1 MNGGIRT
8 LHAVHSSYGRGPIL
22 GPVSQPDEKGLEN
35 RERRMEDTQCEQ
47 PERPQL
53 LADKALC
60 MTFAWMISVREPR
73 NCAPKRRLVKLA
85 VTACAAL
92 LLTGSVVPVGAKSF
106 RDARRYDSVQSR
118 PFGTPLMAIV
128 ALGSQR
134 ITIYDAE
141 GWILRAP
148 ISSGQPGYETPA
160 GVYSVIQKEAEHYSN
175 LYDDAS
181 MPFMQRITWSG
192 IALHAGHLPGY
203 AASHGCVRMPYD
215 FAEQL
220 FDMTKLGMRV
230 IVVRNDVSPAPIV
243 HPALFKPKL
252 FSVPPADGQGDREQ
266 AKSPDAKAQT
276 PDAPPKSELKTLAAI
291 AADKVARANAAAR
304 KAEEVRRAAV
314 KTVVDAGRAA
324 TAVRMAE
331 IAKIRAQVLL
341 TRAQS
346 ALEAAQTPDVI
357 AAFERAKAEAL
368 AKIDDAE
375 AQIIAAKA
383 DIEPKAE
390 AAARAKE
397 EIKAAQEARIA
408 AFEAAEEAERKLTP
422 VSVFISRKTQRLYV
436 RQNFQPVFDT
446 PVTIRDAD
454 EPIGTHIY
462 TALDYTK
469 QGADMRWSVVSMSG
483 NADRYE
489 WSEDDGRRRRGD
501 RRAESPPTDASAARA
516 ALDRVTIPQDAI
528 DRISELV
535 SPDSS
540 LIISDEGISQETGN
554 GTDFVVLMSGEPHG
568 GIAMRHRRYLQA
580 E

>member
-1 MNGGIRT
+1 
-8 LHAVHSSYGRGPIL
+8 
-22 GPVSQPDEKGLEN
+22 
-35 RERRMEDTQCEQ
+35 
-47 PERPQL
+47 
-53 LADKALC
+53 
-60 MTFAWMISVREPR
+60 MTFAWKTSDCAPR
-73 NCAPKRRLVKLA
+73 AGAPKRRLVKLA
-85 VTACAAL
+85 VTGCAAL
-92 LLTGSVVPVGAKSF
+92 LLTGSVASVAAKGS
-106 RDARRYDSVQSR
+106 RDGRGYESVQSR
-118 PFGTPLMAIV
+118 AFGTPLMAIV

-141 GWILRAP
+141 GWIFRAP

-220 FDMTKLGMRV
+220 FDLTKLGMRV
-230 IVVRNDVSPAPIV
+230 IVVRNEVGPAPVV
-243 HPALFKPKL
+243 HPALFKPKPIP
-252 FSVPPADGQGDREQ
+252 VPAEDGQADREQ
-266 AKSPDAKAQT
+266 AKSPDA
-276 PDAPPKSELKTLAAI
+276 DAPASKEPPKPQLNTLASI
-291 AADKVARANAAAR
+291 VADKAAQAQAAAR
-304 KAEEVRRAAV
+304 KAEEVRRAAAR
-314 KTVVDAGRAA
+314 TVVEAGR
-324 TAVRMAE
+324 TSMAVRVAE
-331 IAKIRAQVLL
+331 IAKIRAQVQLN
-341 TRAQS
+341 RAES

-357 AAFERAKAEAL
+357 AAFERAKADAL
-368 AKIDDAE
+368 AKIADAE

-383 DIEPKAE
+383 DVQPKLE

-397 EIKAAQEARIA
+397 EIKAAEEARIA
-408 AFEAAEEAERKLTP
+408 ASEAAQEWARKLAP

-436 RQNFQPVFDT
+436 RQNFQALLDT

-454 EPIGTHIY
+454 QPIGTLIY
-462 TALDYTK
+462 TALDYAK
-469 QGADMRWSVVSMSG
+469 QGTDVRWNVVSISG

-501 RRAESPPTDASAARA
+501 RRADSPPTDVSAART
-516 ALDRVTIPQDAI
+516 ALDRVTIPQDAV
-528 DRISELV
+528 DRISELI
-535 SPDSS
+535 SPGSS
-540 LIISDEGISQETGN
+540 LIISDEGISPETGN
-554 GTDFVVLMSGEPHG
+554 GTDFVILMSGEPHG